1 MNRPRNKVRM
11 TLHGFAWSG
20 PRRAIQPPK
29 YQIHDPPPG
38 GIDLP
43 TVPFTPAA
51 HDAFTPAELE
61 QRLELFR
68 ARLAAG
74 VPLTGT
80 GGNRE
85 AEPDDQRQRAVC
97 FACGDRE
104 NGFLSSRRGWKS
116 KRDAGTGVVEIY
128 CPTCFHRWGWPDV
141 ER

>member
-1 MNRPRNKVRM
+1 MSRPRKNVRM

-20 PRRAIQPPK
+20 PRGAIRPVPK
-29 YQIHDPPPG
+29 VIYDPPPG

-51 HDAFTPAELE
+51 HTAFTPAELE
-61 QRLELFR
+61 QRLELYR
-68 ARLAAG
+68 TRLAAG

-80 GGNRE
+80 GAGRE
-85 AEPDDQRQRAVC
+85 DEPDDQRARAIC
-97 FACGDRE
+97 FACGDQE
-104 NGFLSSRRGWKS
+104 NGFLSSVRGWKS
-116 KRDAGTGVVEIY
+116 RRDAGSGVVEIY